1 MKRMPGGYHPSRG
14 VTLSDREMQTLMPGC
29 LRELAD
35 PGSLASAGDL
45 KGT

>member
-1 MKRMPGGYHPSRG
+1 MCDSVADP
-14 VTLSDREMQTLMPGC
+14 EMQTLMPGC

-45 KGT
+45 KGM

>member
-1 MKRMPGGYHPSRG
+1 MPGGYCRSHVWLCDADP
-14 VTLSDREMQTLMPGC
+14 EMQTQMPGC

-35 PGSLASAGDL
+35 PRGLASPGDL